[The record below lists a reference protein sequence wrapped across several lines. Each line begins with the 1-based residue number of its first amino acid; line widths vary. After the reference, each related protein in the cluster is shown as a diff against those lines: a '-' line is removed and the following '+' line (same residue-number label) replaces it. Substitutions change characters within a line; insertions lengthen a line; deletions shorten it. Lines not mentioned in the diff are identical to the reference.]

1 MQTKKWYRSA
11 IRFRGPWT
19 KKIRF
24 IDALHLPWYAAIS
37 FKVRKL
43 IFSFFFQ
50 ISNSSI
56 QTGHSGKMS
65 VKFLEVPQLSQQ
77 LFSVK
82 WAKLRLMKKMQIN
95 RCYNHKQKI
104 RAFNVPW
111 LFCIIYLSISDQA
124 IKITSL
130 LRSWT
135 NISILVNSEI
145 LCGVLFLKNGSFLE
159 MWPGMVYFISN
170 CQGAVFCLFAK
181 DWFT

>member
-43 IFSFFFQ
+43 IFSFFFKSLTVQ
-50 ISNSSI
+50 YKQGIRAKYQLS
-56 QTGHSGKMS
+56 
-65 VKFLEVPQLSQQ
+65 FLRCQLSQQ

-82 WAKLRLMKKMQIN
+82 WAKLRLMKKMQIS

-145 LCGVLFLKNGSFLE
+145 LCAVLFLKNGSFLE